1 MFCEE
6 KVCDASRSGLA
17 AGSHRLTTPQ
27 CYSYIDPDSHT
38 RFLSHFCPVIPV
50 LVSLSRSV
58 RPGSHGGGAGEEPR
72 CPRERLRLSV
82 HHFKH
87 CIFPTSHYHHYHP
100 LPLHPFII
108 FFAAAGPRLLCT
120 VSRVSLLSLSR
131 SLLNYGQ
138 QSAIL

>member
-38 RFLSHFCPVIPV
+38 RFLSHFCPVIPA

-87 CIFPTSHYHHYHP
+87 CVFPISHHHHYYHYT
-100 LPLHPFII
+100 L
-108 FFAAAGPRLLCT
+108 LLCSLLRLIPAFSAR
-120 VSRVSLLSLSR
+120 VSRVSLLSLSPELWTTVGYPV
-131 SLLNYGQ
+131 S
-138 QSAIL
+138 

>member
-38 RFLSHFCPVIPV
+38 RFLSHFCPVIPA

-87 CIFPTSHYHHYHP
+87 CIFPTSHYHHYRHY
-100 LPLHPFII
+100 HYT
-108 FFAAAGPRLLCT
+108 LLLF
-120 VSRVSLLSLSR
+120 SLLRPAPAFSALSHASPSSL